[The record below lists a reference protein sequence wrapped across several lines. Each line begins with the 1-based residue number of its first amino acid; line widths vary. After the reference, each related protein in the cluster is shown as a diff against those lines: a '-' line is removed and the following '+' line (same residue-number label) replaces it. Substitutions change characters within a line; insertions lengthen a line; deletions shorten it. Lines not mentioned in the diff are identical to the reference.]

1 MDPDPA
7 QGIRKDVCIMFEIVN
22 LEAIVKRTEEL
33 EGYDLLMFYNKK
45 THEIRPHS
53 HRPGT
58 PYLRGAYV
66 FENEVELMPTL
77 TPLTAEEIAERVED
91 AMTRRRYDR
100 SEDFDYV

>member
-1 MDPDPA
+1 
-7 QGIRKDVCIMFEIVN
+7 MFKIVN

-33 EGYDLLMFYNKK
+33 EGYGLLMFYNKK

-53 HRPGT
+53 HRPGA

-77 TPLTAEEIAERVED
+77 MPLTAEEISKRVED
-91 AMTRRRYDR
+91 AMTRRRYDPNDDA
-100 SEDFDYV
+100 EYV